1 MMTDTTTIVDEAI
14 ERLQILR
21 GVFADDISM
30 CQRAGLMR
38 QAQQCRAALDAI
50 AVVLPRLADARELQ
64 AAASAGA
71 PRECP
76 YCD

>member
-14 ERLQILR
+14 ERLEILR

-38 QAQQCRAALDAI
+38 QAQQCRAALEAI
-50 AVVLPRLADARELQ
+50 TVVLPRLADARATQ
-64 AAASAGA
+64 DGAGA
-71 PRECP
+71 CAPRQCP
-76 YCD
+76 HCD